1 MLGIGRKRA
10 KGKEYHSANEKNK
23 PPNKRVY
30 HDNDQCRAGREILPS
45 DRRDGK
51 GDDYRHCKDCDT

>member
-10 KGKEYHSANEKNK
+10 KSKEYYSANEKNK